1 MRKTKK
7 WESLVWIVIGIAILS
22 FTILWIINIIS
33 YSINLIDAFE
43 KNTRMSILRDNISH
57 IINQLDT
64 SNLAENEIFYI
75 YKNSSGSEFQ
85 IFTWTLNTEYKY
97 IDENGNK
104 VDDIVNFSWAIYS
117 RVLWLTREYGSDIGI
132 KNQIVRASIKRLI
145 RK

>member
-22 FTILWIINIIS
+22 FTILWIINVIS
-33 YSINLIDAFE
+33 YSMTLIDAFE
-43 KNTRMSILRDNISH
+43 KNTRISLLKNNLFH
-57 IINQLDT
+57 IVNQLDT
-64 SNLAENEIFYI
+64 SNIAENEIFYI

-104 VDDIVNFSWAIYS
+104 VDDIVNFNWAIYS
-117 RVLWLTREYGSDIGI
+117 RALWLTREYGSDIGI

>member
-33 YSINLIDAFE
+33 YSMNLIDAFE
-43 KNTRMSILRDNISH
+43 KNTRMSILRDNLSH
-57 IINQLDT
+57 IINKLDT

-85 IFTWTLNTEYKY
+85 IFTWTFNTEYKY

-104 VDDIVNFSWAIYS
+104 VNDIVNFSWAIYS
-117 RVLWLTREYGSDIGI
+117 RVLWLTREYGSDLEIR
-132 KNQIVRASIKRLI
+132 NQIVRASIKRLI